1 LKAGALLDS
10 NVLIA
15 ALAEG
20 HEHHVASLA
29 LLLAEKRTKFAV
41 AAHSYAEVYSTL
53 TRKGDHGPFRYSP
66 EKTWVALESVRAV
79 TALIGL
85 TAAQTFDAIRGFAR
99 DGGIGARLYD
109 KLIGEVAVANEI
121 SVITSWNIGH
131 MRSLFPALTV
141 TTPKD
146 FIQTSQTRS

>member
-1 LKAGALLDS
+1 LKADALLDS

-29 LLLAEKRTKFAV
+29 LLLAEKPAEFAV

-53 TRKGDHGPFRYSP
+53 TRQGDCGPFRYSAD
-66 EKTWVALESVRAV
+66 KAWAALESVRAV
-79 TALIGL
+79 TSLVGP
-85 TAAQTFDAIRGFAR
+85 TAAQTFAATR
-99 DGGIGARLYD
+99 DFTKEGGIGARLYD
-109 KLIGEVAVANEI
+109 KLIGEVAVAHQI
-121 SVITSWNIGH
+121 PFIVTWNIGH

-146 FIQTSQTRS
+146 FKQASQARS